1 MISKLL
7 RTGVKT
13 GLALW
18 LVALPASAQ
27 EEAKPNQSEE
37 PPPAAALPA
46 GTRIP
51 LVLEN
56 TINTKNARVGDRL
69 YFQTIYP
76 VVVNSR
82 ILIPAGSYVRGSVT
96 FAKRPGRIKGRGE
109 LHVRFEE
116 LTLPNGYTVD
126 LQASLAGAGT
136 TGNEEVNREEGGI
149 KGEGSKGEDVR
160 TVATT
165 TSAGAGIGAIA
176 GRGKGAAIGAGGGGA
191 GSHPAGAR
199 ARARSAARHHGRN
212 CPRSPAETRSSPGA
226 VRLDRTRSCSVRPHP
241 ATPAAQPASPPHPF
255 LSCSRFVRSVPAF
268 PLLYPPKSGIIAPFF
283 HNILE

>member
-1 MISKLL
+1 MLPSTVRAGL
-7 RTGVKT
+7 TA

-27 EEAKPNQSEE
+27 EKAKSTQREE
-37 PPPAAALPA
+37 PPPAAVLPA

-76 VVVNSR
+76 VVVNNR

-96 FAKRPGRIKGRGE
+96 FTKRPGRIKGRGE

-126 LQASLAGAGT
+126 LQASLAGVGT

-176 GRGKGAAIGAGGGGA
+176 GRGKGVAIGAGVGA
-191 GSHPAGAR
+191 AAGL
-199 ARARSAARHHGRN
+199 AAILLTRGRELVL
-212 CPRSPAETRSSPGA
+212 PRGTTVEIA
-226 VRLDRTRSCSVRPHP
+226 LDRPLELDPALVQFDWTGQGTAPSGPTPRLRQRNPLRPRI
-241 ATPAAQPASPPHPF
+241 PF
-255 LSCSRFVRSVPAF
+255 
-268 PLLYPPKSGIIAPFF
+268 
-283 HNILE
+283 

>member
-1 MISKLL
+1 MLPSTVRAGL
-7 RTGVKT
+7 TA

-27 EEAKPNQSEE
+27 EEAKSTQREE
-37 PPPAAALPA
+37 PPPAAVLPA

-56 TINTKNARVGDRL
+56 TIKTKNARVGDRL

-76 VVVNSR
+76 VGVNNR

-96 FAKRPGRIKGRGE
+96 FTKRPGRIKGRGE

-126 LQASLAGAGT
+126 LQASLAGVGT

-165 TSAGAGIGAIA
+165 TSAGAGIGALA
-176 GRGKGAAIGAGGGGA
+176 GRGKGVALGAGVGA
-191 GSHPAGAR
+191 GSHPADAR
-199 ARARSAARHHGRN
+199 ARARPAARHHGRN
-212 CPRSPAETRSSPGA
+212 CPRPPAGTRPSPGA
-226 VRLDRTRSCSVRPHP
+226 VRLDRTRNCSVRPHP
-241 ATPAAQPASPPHPF
+241 ATPAAQPASSPHSV
-255 LSCSRFVRSVPAF
+255 LSCSRFVRSVPVF
-268 PLLYPPKSGIIAPFF
+268 PLPYPPKSGIIALFF
-283 HNILE
+283 HYILE